1 MSYHFRGYV
10 ISDNMLAALHAYVEY
25 GRPVGG
31 FLTAVLA
38 NDLQKACG
46 RADDTNIWNLPAF
59 AAWVYN
65 EAPSGCHGSREKVE
79 AWIEHH
85 RRVRETAVYDTDP
98 QASAE

>member
-1 MSYHFRGYV
+1 MSYQHRGFV
-10 ISDNMLAALHAYVEY
+10 ISDEMLASLKGYVEQ

-38 NDLQKACG
+38 NDLMDACG
-46 RADDTNIWNLPAF
+46 RADDTNIQNLPAF

-65 EAPSGCHGSREKVE
+65 ECPSPAHGSREKVK
-79 AWIEHH
+79 AWLAKFQ
-85 RRVRETAVYDTDP
+85 RARDAAVYDTDP